1 MKDPAVLFY
10 FQDFLVGTE
19 FMTDDE
25 VGKYMRILCHL
36 ADKGSL
42 CKSQILRIC
51 KTSTIPEVIS
61 EKLLI
66 DENGNYY
73 QRRMR
78 EEREKRVNY
87 SESRRINRTKKEDKI
102 CKTYDIHM
110 ENENENENIIEDKSK
125 REELLRKREI
135 EFKSE
140 VFEFIEKYNET
151 MLNKFCNYWTEKN
164 KSKTKMRYE
173 LEKTFEVSKRLATWA
188 SRDKDIAKTEQP
200 LTYEEMCN
208 RTTNDPEIWKRYKA
222 VKRDGE
228 RKAVFYPIKN
238 I

>member
-19 FMTDDE
+19 FMTDEE

-51 KTSTIPEVIS
+51 KTSTIPEVIN
-61 EKLLI
+61 EKLSI

-102 CKTYDIHM
+102 CETYDAHM
-110 ENENENENIIEDKSK
+110 ENENENININEDRNVLLNK
-125 REELLRKREI
+125 REGK
-135 EFKSE
+135 FKSE
-140 VFEFIEKYNET
+140 VFEFAEKYPET
-151 MLNKFCNYWTEKN
+151 MLSNFCSYWTELN
-164 KSKTKMRYE
+164 KSRTKMRFE

-188 SRDKDIAKTEQP
+188 SRSNDFNKGKVNP
-200 LTYEEMCN
+200 
-208 RTTNDPEIWKRYKA
+208 NDPDEFLKQLKA
-222 VKRDGE
+222 IEARNG
-228 RKAVFYPIKN
+228 N
-238 I
+238 

>member
-19 FMTDDE
+19 FMTDEE

-42 CKSQILRIC
+42 CKSQLLRIC
-51 KTSTIPEVIS
+51 KTSTIPEAIS

-87 SESRRINRTKKEDKI
+87 SESRRINRTKKEVKI
-102 CKTYDIHM
+102 CKTYDVHM
-110 ENENENENIIEDKSK
+110 ENENENENININEDGNVLLNK
-125 REELLRKREI
+125 REGK
-135 EFKSE
+135 FKSE
-140 VFEFIEKYNET
+140 VFEFAEKYPET
-151 MLNKFCNYWTEKN
+151 MLSNFCSYWTELN
-164 KSKTKMRYE
+164 KSRTKMRFE

-188 SRDKDIAKTEQP
+188 SRSNDFNKGKVNP
-200 LTYEEMCN
+200 
-208 RTTNDPEIWKRYKA
+208 NDPDEFLKQLKA
-222 VKRDGE
+222 IEARNG
-228 RKAVFYPIKN
+228 N
-238 I
+238 

>member
-19 FMTDDE
+19 FMTDEE

-42 CKSQILRIC
+42 CKSQLLRIC
-51 KTSTIPEVIS
+51 KTSTIPEAIS

-87 SESRRINRTKKEDKI
+87 SESRRINRTKKEVKI
-102 CKTYDIHM
+102 CKTYDVHM
-110 ENENENENIIEDKSK
+110 ENENENENININEDRNVLLNK
-125 REELLRKREI
+125 REGK
-135 EFKSE
+135 FKSE
-140 VFEFIEKYNET
+140 VFEFAEKYPET
-151 MLNKFCNYWTEKN
+151 MLSNFCSYWTELN
-164 KSKTKMRYE
+164 KSRTKMRFE

-188 SRDKDIAKTEQP
+188 SRSNDFNKGKVNP
-200 LTYEEMCN
+200 
-208 RTTNDPEIWKRYKA
+208 NDPDEFLKQLKA
-222 VKRDGE
+222 IEARDGNQ
-228 RKAVFYPIKN
+228 K
-238 I
+238 